1 MDLIVLRLIHIL
13 GGIFWV
19 GSALTF
25 FYFVQPTA
33 SATAP
38 ESQRF
43 MLHLLGTRR
52 LGDATLAAAIFN
64 VGAGA
69 ILIWRDSNGLD
80 ATWLTGPGRRHSPLA
95 PARPSSP
102 CSCLASSGIRTP
114 GGCWR
119 SDAASPDEQRPPS
132 EAEQAV
138 LADSQR
144 VLARLA
150 VWVPILLIVAAT
162 SMATARYWPL
172 LLSDP
177 RRDAEGS
184 SPAHGQQ
191 RLDSCEPADG
201 CSACLLDRV
210 MGIRGRPERP
220 ARRCS

>member
-80 ATWLTGPGRRHSPLA
+80 ATWMTGPGLGFTIGASAAVFALLLFGFLGYPHTRRLLA
-95 PARPSSP
+95 IGFR
-102 CSCLASSGIRTP
+102 LA
-114 GGCWR
+114 
-119 SDAASPDEQRPPS
+119 DEQRPPS
-132 EAEQAV
+132 EAELAV
-138 LADSQR
+138 LAGSQR

-150 VWVPILLIVAAT
+150 IWVPILLIVAAA

-172 LLSDP
+172 LF
-177 RRDAEGS
+177 
-184 SPAHGQQ
+184 
-191 RLDSCEPADG
+191 
-201 CSACLLDRV
+201 
-210 MGIRGRPERP
+210 
-220 ARRCS
+220 